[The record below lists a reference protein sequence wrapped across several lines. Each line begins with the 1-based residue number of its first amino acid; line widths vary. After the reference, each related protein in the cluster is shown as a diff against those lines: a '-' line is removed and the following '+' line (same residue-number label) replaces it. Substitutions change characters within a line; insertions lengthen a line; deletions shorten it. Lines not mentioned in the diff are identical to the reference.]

1 MQESPDFYSVCKVFT
16 YTDLGLDKK
25 LNAPQ
30 GIFVLDNEIYLCDTG
45 NNRIIQLHRDSAEKL
60 EVVRILEEFNGANGK
75 ESFNKPTDVA
85 VTKDGEFFVADQGSA
100 RVLKLD
106 KDLNQILQ
114 FNKPVDSTLDPNL
127 VFQPNKLAVDTAGRV
142 YCIATG
148 INKGLIKYENDGTF
162 AGFVGA
168 TPVTFDWTDYIW

>member
-1 MQESPDFYSVCKVFT
+1 MTGEALKPILQRGKKMRKTNLLIRTGAALLAGATLFLAVPVTAEAKEYGYTYNYDYWEDVQESPDFYSVCKVFT

-85 VTKDGEFFVADQGSA
+85 VTSFSSPI
-100 RVLKLD
+100 R
-106 KDLNQILQ
+106 
-114 FNKPVDSTLDPNL
+114 
-127 VFQPNKLAVDTAGRV
+127 AVQ
-142 YCIATG
+142 
-148 INKGLIKYENDGTF
+148 ES
-162 AGFVGA
+162 
-168 TPVTFDWTDYIW
+168 